1 MKPMLEDALYD
12 LIDGYPE
19 VPRDVIIAA
28 LEARLHALREEVNEA
43 HAD

>member
-28 LEARLHALREEVNEA
+28 PSA
-43 HAD
+43 